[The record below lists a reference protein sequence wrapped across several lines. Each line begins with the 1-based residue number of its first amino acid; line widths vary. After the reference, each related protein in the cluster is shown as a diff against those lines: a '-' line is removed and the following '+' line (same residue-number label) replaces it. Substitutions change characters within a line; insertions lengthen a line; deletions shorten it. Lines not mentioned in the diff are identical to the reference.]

1 MESLILS
8 KKSGS
13 STWWSV
19 DVTTMPIQKVIEIII
34 SETGSD
40 YRVKRTPDRVILE
53 CLDQMKERITS

>member
-13 STWWSV
+13 VTWWSI
-19 DVTTMPIQKVIEIII
+19 DVTTMPIQKVLEIII

-53 CLDQMKERITS
+53 CLDNLKERLTS